1 MEMLMIG
8 LLILLFSTSCYFA
21 YRYFSLKRHVQLH
34 TDVLDGMKELA
45 TGNTVQKISGTS
57 EQQVVFN
64 QLIDYMESVRKELF
78 AFTNGVTSKSNLLT
92 EYGEYAAE
100 KADIVRAA
108 IDEVGMG
115 LSKQLVSTE
124 ESATSI
130 EDVTVAIEEL
140 SVRANQISEQST
152 TTLNLTQEG
161 NVKIV
166 DSLQKLEQFNTT
178 INTTFD
184 GINALGEKSNEI
196 GKIVKVITGI
206 SEQINLLA
214 LNAAI
219 EAARAGEHGKGFAV
233 VADEVRKLA
242 GQSNDSAF
250 EVSNIVKNIQAE
262 TRNVVTSMKKGMD
275 EFSETNTTIQDVG
288 EMFEQI
294 LSSTKIIAENNVNS
308 SASTEELSSS
318 SLQLMEAIKEIA
330 FISRESVEMFEEL
343 VEISDDELQTMEK
356 LLKEAKH
363 FSLLKGEAEKIAQS
377 IH

>member
-1 MEMLMIG
+1 MEMLMIVG
-8 LLILLFSTSCYFA
+8 LVVLLGISCYFS
-21 YRYFSLKRHVQLH
+21 YRYFSLKRHTQLH
-34 TDVLDGMKELA
+34 TDVLNGMKELA
-45 TGNTVQKISGTS
+45 AGNTVQKVSGTS

-64 QLIDYMESVRKELF
+64 RLIDYMESVRNELF
-78 AFTNGVTSKSNLLT
+78 TFTNGVTSKSDLLT

-108 IDEVGMG
+108 IDEVGIG
-115 LSKQLVSTE
+115 LSKQLISTE

-178 INTTFD
+178 INITFD

-377 IH
+377 IQ